1 VAQKPHNETALE
13 PNDRYKWLVLLI
25 VILGSFMAILD
36 NSIVNVALP
45 HLMVAFS
52 SNLEEIEWV
61 VTGYMLAFAILM
73 PLTVWLRDALGLKNA
88 FILALLFFIIGSALC
103 GISWN
108 RETLIFFRIIQ
119 AIGGGALMPT
129 GLTMATEVFPPEE
142 RGMAL
147 GIWGAGATIAPAVG
161 PTLGGYLVDFVNWR
175 YIFYINIPIGA
186 VVIALA
192 MVILKSDRGHGGS
205 VRFDIPGF
213 FFLSLTLAGL
223 LLGLTQGERE
233 GWHSPYILMMFG
245 IAYFSFLIFLIIER
259 LIKDPIVDL
268 SIFENRNFSLGCIL
282 GIIRSIG
289 LYSSVFLMPLF
300 LQHVLGYTAF
310 DTGLLMMPSALAVT
324 ISMPLAG
331 NITDRIGP
339 KAPAVLGGILTA
351 YSLYLYS
358 KLSLDSSYGFLLY
371 GFIVRGIGLGFL
383 MAPLTV
389 ASINAVPKRMMSLA
403 SGLLNVIM
411 QVSGAFG
418 VAIFSAMLS
427 RREAFHSA
435 EYYVHLTQDNVP
447 LSILLTKLTQNL
459 NGFGSSIADASE
471 VARALLVTHL
481 KSLAAVN
488 AFDDVFLLTAYVVG
502 IGSLLVLFL
511 QDIYPQKGIFGYFK
525 SEGKLG
531 REHYHSE

>member
-1 VAQKPHNETALE
+1 MAQKSQKETPQE

-25 VILGSFMAILD
+25 VIMGSFMAILD

-88 FILALLFFIIGSALC
+88 FILALLFFIMGSALC

-108 RETLIFFRIIQ
+108 RESLIFFRIIQ

-129 GLTMATEVFPPEE
+129 GLTMTTEVFPPEE

-161 PTLGGYLVDFVNWR
+161 PTLGGYLVDYVNWR
-175 YIFYINIPIGA
+175 YIFYINIPIGI
-186 VVIALA
+186 VVIATALI
-192 MVILKSDRGHGGS
+192 ILRKDRGHGGS
-205 VRFDIPGF
+205 VRFDLPGF
-213 FFLSLTLAGL
+213 FFLSMALAGL
-223 LLGLTQGERE
+223 LLGFTQGERE
-233 GWHSPYILMMFG
+233 GWHSPYILAMFG
-245 IAYFSFLIFLIIER
+245 TAYFSFLIFLITER
-259 LIKDPIVDL
+259 LVKNPIVEL
-268 SIFENRNFSLGCIL
+268 SIFNNRNFSLGCIM
-282 GIIRSIG
+282 GVIRSIG
-289 LYSSVFLMPLF
+289 LFSSVFLMPLF
-300 LQHVLGYTAF
+300 LQNLMGYTAF
-310 DTGLLMMPSALAVT
+310 DTGLLMMPSALAVSV
-324 ISMPLAG
+324 SMPLAG

-339 KAPAVLGGILTA
+339 KVPAVFGGILTA

-358 KLSLDSSYGFLLY
+358 RLSLNSSYEFLLY
-371 GFIVRGIGLGFL
+371 GFIIRGVGLGFL

-389 ASINAVPKRMMSLA
+389 ATINAAPKRMMSLA

-418 VAIFSAMLS
+418 VAIFSSMLS

-435 EYYVHLTQDNVP
+435 EYYVHLTPDNVP
-447 LSILLTKLTQNL
+447 LSILLSKISQNL
-459 NGFGSSIADASE
+459 NGFKSSIAGTSE
-471 VARALLVTHL
+471 IAQALLFRYL
-481 KSLAAVN
+481 KSWAAVN
-488 AFDDVFLLTAYVVG
+488 SFDDVFLVSAFVVG
-502 IGSLLVLFL
+502 IGSMLVLFL
-511 QDIYPQKGIFGYFK
+511 KDIYPQKGIFGHFK
-525 SEGKLG
+525 SDGKLG
-531 REHYHSE
+531 REHYHHD